1 MERVE
6 CVVVGAGVVGL
17 AIARHLAMAGREV
30 IVLEAQDM
38 IGTETSSRNSEVIH
52 AGIYYPT
59 GSLKAR
65 SCVAG
70 KHLLYAYC
78 EAHGVPHRR
87 CGKLIVAT
95 AEEQIPTLEQIRA
108 KAAANGVADLEWLGP
123 ADVRALEPEVFCCAA
138 LLSPSTGIID
148 SHALML
154 AFQGDAEDH
163 GAMIAFNTPL
173 LRARAEDRGLVLE
186 VGGEAA
192 TTLAADVLVNAAGL
206 HAPALARRIE
216 GLDPAHVPTPYYCKG
231 NYYTLAGARPFSH
244 LVYPVPEQ
252 AGLGIHV
259 TLDLGGQVRFG
270 PDVEWIDRID
280 YDVDPRRAEVFYE
293 AIRKYYP
300 GLKDGAIE
308 PGYAGI
314 RAKIGPKGAPAADFI
329 VQGPDVHGTPGV
341 VNLFAIE
348 SPGLTSALALAEEV
362 ARALEGRAEAP
373 RRSA

>member
-1 MERVE
+1 MDKVE
-6 CVVVGAGVVGL
+6 CVVIGAGVVGL
-17 AIARHLAMAGREV
+17 AIARQLAMSGREV
-30 IVLEAQDM
+30 IVLEAQDT

-65 SCVAG
+65 SCVQG
-70 KHLLYAYC
+70 KQLLYAYC
-78 EAHGVPHRR
+78 AEHGVPHRR

-95 AEEQIPTLEQIRA
+95 GEEQTATLEQIRA
-108 KAAANGVADLEWLGP
+108 KADANGVHDLQWLEP
-123 ADVRALEPEVFCCAA
+123 AAVKELEPEVFCTAA

-163 GAMIAFNTPL
+163 GAMIAFKAPL
-173 LRARAEDRGLVLE
+173 LAARVEDGGIALE

-192 TTLAADVLVNAAGL
+192 MALQAEVVVNSAGL
-206 HAPALARRIE
+206 HAPAVARKIA
-216 GLDPAHVPTPYYCKG
+216 GLDPGHVPQAYFCKG
-231 NYYTLAGARPFSH
+231 NYYTLAGARPFTR

-259 TLDLGGQVRFG
+259 TIDMGGQVRFG
-270 PDVEWIDRID
+270 PDVEWIERVD
-280 YDVDPRRAEVFYE
+280 YDVDPRRAEVFYG
-293 AIRKYYP
+293 AVRKYYP

-314 RAKIGPKGAPAADFI
+314 RPKIGPKGAPAADFI
-329 VQGPDVHGTPGV
+329 VQGPATHGIPGL

-348 SPGLTSALALAEEV
+348 SPGLTSALALAGEV
-362 ARALEGRAEAP
+362 ELALAAQPEPR